1 MPSPHF
7 NVKVIS
13 RSKGQSAI
21 ASAAYRSGDSLYDER
36 EQKTFD
42 YTRKQ
47 DILYKE
53 ILTPDGAPDW
63 ATDRQSLWNQVEA
76 GEKRKDAQL
85 ARSIT
90 FALPR
95 ELDTGQHIQLVRD
108 LVRENFTAKGMI
120 ADCAFHEADASDGGK
135 NPHVHILLTMREIDT
150 DGFGKKNREWNDT
163 EVLESW
169 REEFEKRTNDYLEEA
184 GSEGRLSLKS
194 YEDQGSSKTP
204 SVHMGESAWYMEER
218 GLETD
223 RGNENRQIA
232 QRNAIQET
240 VLNQTPRPRPA
251 EKEKPE
257 EIRDAIATPATKTE
271 AGRLEAPLS
280 PSTKTIQ
287 GSGGNP
293 TLNAS
298 QHSEPAREAQ
308 QSALRGYVQ
317 NAMFKTALAGAEMV
331 NRLQRFAKLVASKT
345 ASLGR
350 DSRSGSQRLRDRYMQ
365 RNWTEREQERQRE
378 SDDKGHER

>member
-13 RSKGQSAI
+13 RGKGQSAI
-21 ASAAYRSGDSLYDER
+21 ASAAYRSGESLYDER

-47 DILYKE
+47 DILHTE
-53 ILTPDGAPDW
+53 ILTPEGAPEW
-63 ATDRQSLWNQVEA
+63 ASDRQALWNQVEA

-85 ARSIT
+85 ARSIV

-169 REEFEKRTNDYLEEA
+169 REAFEKRTNDYLEEA

-194 YEDQGSSKTP
+194 YEDQGISKTP
-204 SVHMGESAWYMEER
+204 TVHMGPNAWHLEEKGGES
-218 GLETD
+218 D
-223 RGNENRQIA
+223 KGNENRQIA

-240 VLNQTPRPRPA
+240 IFNQTPKPSPA
-251 EKEKPE
+251 DREKPDE
-257 EIRDAIATPATKTE
+257 TQDRVTTPTAIPESDRLQIPKPIRE
-271 AGRLEAPLS
+271 
-280 PSTKTIQ
+280 
-287 GSGGNP
+287 
-293 TLNAS
+293 
-298 QHSEPAREAQ
+298 SEPAREAQ
-308 QSALRGYVQ
+308 QSALRGYFQ
-317 NAMFKTALAGAEMV
+317 NAMFKTALAGAEIV
-331 NRLQRFAKLVASKT
+331 QRLQRFSKLFASK
-345 ASLGR
+345 AAALGR
-350 DSRSGSQRLRDRYMQ
+350 EQRSGSQRLRDRYL
-365 RNWTEREQERQRE
+365 RRSWTEREQERQQE
-378 SDDKGHER
+378 GDDKGHER

>member
-53 ILTPDGAPDW
+53 ILTPNGAPEW
-63 ATDRQSLWNQVEA
+63 ASDRQSLWNKVEA

-163 EVLESW
+163 ALLESW

-194 YEDQGSSKTP
+194 YEDQGISKIPT
-204 SVHMGESAWYMEER
+204 VHMGPDAWHLEEKGVESEK
-218 GLETD
+218 
-223 RGNENRQIA
+223 GNENRRIT
-232 QRNAIQET
+232 QRNVIQET
-240 VLNQTPRPRPA
+240 VINQTPRPRPT

-257 EIRDAIATPATKTE
+257 EERDAVATPTARTD
-271 AGRLEAPLS
+271 ANAVAAS
-280 PSTKTIQ
+280 PSSSTKTIQ

-293 TLNAS
+293 ILSAS

-350 DSRSGSQRLRDRYMQ
+350 DSRSGRQRLRDRYMQ

>member
-1 MPSPHF
+1 M
-7 NVKVIS
+7 
-13 RSKGQSAI
+13 
-21 ASAAYRSGDSLYDER
+21 
-36 EQKTFD
+36 
-42 YTRKQ
+42 
-47 DILYKE
+47 YK
-53 ILTPDGAPDW
+53 
-63 ATDRQSLWNQVEA
+63 RQ
-76 GEKRKDAQL
+76 
-85 ARSIT
+85 
-90 FALPR
+90 
-95 ELDTGQHIQLVRD
+95 
-108 LVRENFTAKGMI
+108 
-120 ADCAFHEADASDGGK
+120 
-135 NPHVHILLTMREIDT
+135 
-150 DGFGKKNREWNDT
+150 GKKNREWNDT

-169 REEFEKRTNDYLEEA
+169 RDAFERRTNEYLEET
-184 GSEGRLSLKS
+184 GCEDRLSLKS

-204 SVHMGESAWYMEER
+204 SAHMGSSAWYMEER
-218 GLETD
+218 GIETD

-240 VLNQTPRPRPA
+240 VLNQTPKPRPA

-280 PSTKTIQ
+280 PSMKTIQ

-293 TLNAS
+293 TQSAS

-331 NRLQRFAKLVASKT
+331 NRLQRFAKLVAKKT